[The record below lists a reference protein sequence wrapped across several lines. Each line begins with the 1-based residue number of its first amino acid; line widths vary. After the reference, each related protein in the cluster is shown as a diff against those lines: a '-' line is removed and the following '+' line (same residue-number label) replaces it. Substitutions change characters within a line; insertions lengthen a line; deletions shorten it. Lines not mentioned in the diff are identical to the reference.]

1 MQIKSTIRLGLI
13 ALLAAAFTG
22 CKTAEYKN
30 LNEMNQAWITA
41 DTNGP
46 KEYKAVG
53 DTKIDGIAGPFV
65 KQAVQLRLDVAK
77 AAASSKASPLVELM
91 GGVGTSDFKKQYAN
105 LKPADQELINK
116 YMKTKG
122 AADQG
127 SMKTLLAQ
135 VTDLA
140 TAGAKTAAELQSAAK
155 GDATGAGGLLNSAVK
170 AASGP
175 GADAAKQVNAAIEF
189 CPVAEAVIKEYD
201 EAWDA
206 VEAASKENSAKA
218 AAGK

>member
-22 CKTAEYKN
+22 CKTAEYAN

-41 DTNGP
+41 NNNGP
-46 KEYKAVG
+46 KEYTPVN

-140 TAGAKTAAELQSAAK
+140 TAGANIAVELQSAAK
-155 GDATGAGGLLNSAVK
+155 GDAGGLLNSAVK

-189 CPVAEAVIKEYD
+189 CPVAKAVIKEYD

>member
-1 MQIKSTIRLGLI
+1 MQIKSIIRLGLI

-77 AAASSKASPLVELM
+77 ADASQSASPLVKLL
-91 GGVGTSDFKKQYAN
+91 GDANTSDFQQAYDKLSPENK
-105 LKPADQELINK
+105 LLIDE
-116 YMKTKG
+116 YMKSKG

-127 SMKTLLAQ
+127 AMNTLLAQ

-140 TAGAKTAAELQSAAK
+140 TAGVKTAADLQSAAK
-155 GDATGAGGLLNSAVK
+155 GNAGGAVDTLFK

-175 GADAAKQVNAAIEF
+175 GADAVKQVNAAVKF
-189 CPVAEAVIKEYD
+189 CPVAEAMIKQYNQT
-201 EAWDA
+201 WDA
-206 VEAASKENSAKA
+206 ALKASKNNMAKA